1 MRELM
6 LAGAPPRFRHSSQ
19 IIANAA
25 RACLLIATAT
35 VLTACAST
43 RPSPDVE
50 PAIALATGI
59 STDIAFHVEGGPLDE
74 PAFAGDRLSLAE
86 VVNRAITT
94 DPGLQAALA
103 RVRMALADSDQA
115 RLLPNPILNLA
126 LRFPENGGPAIIE
139 ASLAQDLISI
149 LRLPRQT
156 SAADNRLRQ
165 AAVDAITVAIDVA
178 SDVQERYATVQALD
192 ELVPVLEQRR
202 ELLDRLVDLAQSRL
216 QAGEGRRQDV
226 TVLEAQRVELDVE
239 IAATEQERRD
249 ERLQLARLIGE
260 PSSAATWTLDQ
271 WTPPERAD
279 APESAWV
286 EAALQNRPE
295 IQSVAWRLAM
305 LGDDLA
311 LTRLLPFDGASA
323 GLSAEDD
330 DGWSVGPEVSMPLPI
345 FDMGQARR
353 ARVTAEQ
360 IEARHDMTRTKRMV
374 VEDVRRAF
382 EALERTSANL
392 RRVRDELIPLQEQRL
407 GNAEA
412 MFRAERDITSLIL
425 AEQDLRGA
433 QARAVDLERQMTVP
447 LVRLQRA
454 VGGSGIARRIVAS
467 PSPTTDAVVTLA
479 TFPIDSTSARSDDSQ
494 EEH

>member
-156 SAADNRLRQ
+156 SAADTRLRQ

-192 ELVPVLEQRR
+192 
-202 ELLDRLVDLAQSRL
+202 
-216 QAGEGRRQDV
+216 
-226 TVLEAQRVELDVE
+226 
-239 IAATEQERRD
+239 
-249 ERLQLARLIGE
+249 
-260 PSSAATWTLDQ
+260 
-271 WTPPERAD
+271 
-279 APESAWV
+279 
-286 EAALQNRPE
+286 
-295 IQSVAWRLAM
+295 
-305 LGDDLA
+305 
-311 LTRLLPFDGASA
+311 
-323 GLSAEDD
+323 
-330 DGWSVGPEVSMPLPI
+330 
-345 FDMGQARR
+345 
-353 ARVTAEQ
+353 
-360 IEARHDMTRTKRMV
+360 
-374 VEDVRRAF
+374 
-382 EALERTSANL
+382 
-392 RRVRDELIPLQEQRL
+392 
-407 GNAEA
+407 
-412 MFRAERDITSLIL
+412 
-425 AEQDLRGA
+425 
-433 QARAVDLERQMTVP
+433 
-447 LVRLQRA
+447 
-454 VGGSGIARRIVAS
+454 
-467 PSPTTDAVVTLA
+467 
-479 TFPIDSTSARSDDSQ
+479 
-494 EEH
+494 